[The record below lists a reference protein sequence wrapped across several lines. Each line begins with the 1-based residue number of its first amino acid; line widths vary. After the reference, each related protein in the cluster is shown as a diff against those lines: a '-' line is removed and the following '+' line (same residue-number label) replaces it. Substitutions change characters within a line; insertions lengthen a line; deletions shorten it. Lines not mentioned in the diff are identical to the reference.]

1 MFCAYCDEMITG
13 KSFIY
18 DGEEYCSRECLEQA
32 KAEIDENLEE
42 DAITEPDDEKW
53 EEETD
58 EDEY

>member
-18 DGEEYCSRECLEQA
+18 DGEEYCSRECLEHA
-32 KAEIDENLEE
+32 KAEANEDLDDDVIEE
-42 DAITEPDDEKW
+42 DEEDW
-53 EEETD
+53 EEEETE

>member
-13 KSFIY
+13 KSFIH

-32 KAEIDENLEE
+32 KAEIDENVEDDVAEE
-42 DAITEPDDEKW
+42 PEETW
-53 EEETD
+53 EEETE